1 MICRFKMH
9 ELAFAFTFT
18 FVFTLIL
25 ILAFMLT
32 RMFTFV
38 SDSTKEHQEKDEI
51 SQSIY
56 ISNGIYRNFNILSYD
71 HTKSQ
76 FEIYSS

>member
-1 MICRFKMH
+1 MN

-38 SDSTKEHQEKDEI
+38 SGSSKKHQEKTKYRKVFIFQTEYIEI
-51 SQSIY
+51 LIY
-56 ISNGIYRNFNILSYD
+56 
-71 HTKSQ
+71 
-76 FEIYSS
+76 